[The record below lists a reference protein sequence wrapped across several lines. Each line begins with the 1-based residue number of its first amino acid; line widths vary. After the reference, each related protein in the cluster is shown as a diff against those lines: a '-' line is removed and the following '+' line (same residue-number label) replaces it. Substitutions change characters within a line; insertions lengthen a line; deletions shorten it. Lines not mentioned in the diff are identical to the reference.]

1 MAGAKVTRNPSPYRP
16 LPFHL
21 LRLGQSISA
30 IVVSSVVCFFVY
42 YLLHEHY
49 KLPWTFIFLLAA
61 ALSTIVSLLVTSA
74 LYFFRTLPP
83 KYNLINNAALSV
95 LWVLGLSFMTWNLGW
110 TLGHRCLID
119 NWKTEA
125 GITVCRLYKS
135 CTAFTVTGLLTTL
148 LALLLDVTTYR
159 TSTQL
164 GKYNQMQG
172 LDVKRSVPSISAPI
186 PQYDQ
191 LGSPRADDTGDLGDQ
206 KPYRVQESIE
216 VQHFGY
222 SAPSEQTSYDPAH
235 GAF

>member
-1 MAGAKVTRNPSPYRP
+1 MSSPTTTFREVVTSTCVARTTLCYR
-16 LPFHL
+16 
-21 LRLGQSISA
+21 RDIRQA
-30 IVVSSVVCFFVY
+30 Q
-42 YLLHEHY
+42 
-49 KLPWTFIFLLAA
+49 LLAA

-95 LWVLGLSFMTWNLGW
+95 LWVLGLSFITWNLGW

-125 GITVCRLYKS
+125 GITVCTLYKS
-135 CTAFTVTGLLTTL
+135 CTAFTVTGLYVASEYISLLPRPLTTL

-159 TSTQL
+159 KSTQL
-164 GKYNQMQG
+164 GKYNRMQG
-172 LDVKRSVPSISAPI
+172 LDLKRSVPSIISAPV

-191 LGSPRADDTGDLGDQ
+191 LGSPRDANNTGDLGDQ

-222 SAPSEQTSYDPAH
+222 SAPSEQTKYDPAH

>member
-1 MAGAKVTRNPSPYRP
+1 M
-16 LPFHL
+16 
-21 LRLGQSISA
+21 
-30 IVVSSVVCFFVY
+30 
-42 YLLHEHY
+42 
-49 KLPWTFIFLLAA
+49 
-61 ALSTIVSLLVTSA
+61 
-74 LYFFRTLPP
+74 
-83 KYNLINNAALSV
+83 

-135 CTAFTVTGLLTTL
+135 CTAFTVTGLYVASEYISLLPRPSVTHSMREANMTFFPRSLTTL

-159 TSTQL
+159 KSTQL
-164 GKYNQMQG
+164 GKYNRMQG
-172 LDVKRSVPSISAPI
+172 LDLKRSVPSIISAPV

-191 LGSPRADDTGDLGDQ
+191 LGSPRDANNTGDLGDQ
-206 KPYRVQESIE
+206 KPYRVQESIG

-222 SAPSEQTSYDPAH
+222 SAPSEQTRYDPAH

>member
-1 MAGAKVTRNPSPYRP
+1 MAGSKVTRNPSPYRP
-16 LPFHL
+16 LSFHL
-21 LRLGQSISA
+21 LRLGQSVSA
-30 IVVSSVVCFFVY
+30 IIVSSVLSFFVY
-42 YLLHEHY
+42 YLLHERY
-49 KLPWTFIFLLAA
+49 KLPWTFIFLLTA
-61 ALSTIVSLLVTSA
+61 ALSTIASLLVTTV

-83 KYNLINNAALSV
+83 RYNLINNAALSV
-95 LWVLGLSFMTWNLGW
+95 LWVLGLSFLTWNLGW
-110 TLGHRCLID
+110 TLGHRCLIA

-164 GKYNQMQG
+164 GKYNRMQG
-172 LDVKRSVPSISAPI
+172 LDVKRSAPIISAPI
-186 PQYDQ
+186 LQDEP
-191 LGSPRADDTGDLGDQ
+191 LGSPRARDTDDLGEQ
-206 KPYRVQESIE
+206 KPYRVQDSIQ

-222 SAPSEQTSYDPAH
+222 SAPPEQTRYDPAH